1 MYSGLM
7 KRHSLRFILLV
18 HCTCTC
24 RSMHLHKN
32 IFPNLYQMI
41 KLAIGKYLIKL
52 ISFSLLYDY
61 SKINQ
66 ILQSKNKKA
75 FKLILEFFNSN
86 PCQKKRFRMY
96 MYLKP
101 EDYSLISLLS
111 APIKGRSQCYRFIAL
126 R

>member
-1 MYSGLM
+1 MTSLDLNSDVKILEMYSGLM

-52 ISFSLLYDY
+52 ISLSLLYDY

-75 FKLILEFFNSN
+75 FKLILEFLNSN
-86 PCQKKRFRMY
+86 PCKKKKGLGCTCILN
-96 MYLKP
+96 LKTIP
-101 EDYSLISLLS
+101 
-111 APIKGRSQCYRFIAL
+111 
-126 R
+126 

>member
-1 MYSGLM
+1 MMSLDLIHKFNVKILEMYSGLM

-41 KLAIGKYLIKL
+41 NLAIGKYLIKL
-52 ISFSLLYDY
+52 ISLNLLFDY

-75 FKLILEFFNSN
+75 VINKFILEFLNSN
-86 PCQKKRFRMY
+86 PCQKKV
-96 MYLKP
+96 
-101 EDYSLISLLS
+101 
-111 APIKGRSQCYRFIAL
+111 
-126 R
+126 